1 MFDFGLLFEGWM
13 FMVTED
19 SFMVGAA
26 AGTPPTS
33 TDQEGKEEG
42 RRGEVGKRWAIFQGK
57 DRKWGYSIKT

>member
-1 MFDFGLLFEGWM
+1 M

-33 TDQEGKEEG
+33 TDQEGKEKG
-42 RRGEVGKRWAIFQGK
+42 RREVGKRGAIFRARTGS
-57 DRKWGYSIKT
+57 GAIA